1 MQVCNDLT
9 GRIAARL
16 AGSAQ
21 AVPFEVTHSRVQLA
35 GQRQLGHLEDEV
47 APVGHDLL
55 ADLRPAVARWRSRRA
70 PPRVRRSMLQTQNIR
85 VARVEPLIP
94 PARLRAELPAT
105 DDDYSVVVRARDTI
119 RAIVAG
125 GDRRLIAVVGPC
137 SIHDPDAALDYARRL
152 ADLSRRVA
160 DTLLVVM
167 RVYFEKPR
175 TTVGWKGLI
184 NDPHLNG
191 TNDMQLGL
199 RIARRLLLEITRLG
213 LPAGTELLDPIV
225 PQYVTDLLSWS
236 AVGARTTESQTHR
249 EMASGLSMP
258 IGFKNATDGTLEV
271 ALHAMISA
279 RHPHTFLGISADGAT
294 AMIKTGGNPDRHV
307 VLRGGGSGP
316 NYSPADVAR
325 AVEIVAS
332 EEVARPVMIDCSHG
346 NSRKDYTRQPAVCRE
361 VLTQL
366 EANDGA
372 IMGLLVE
379 SNLHPGRQDWV
390 AGTALRYGVSI
401 TDACIG
407 WEETETL
414 LDEIAA
420 AARTKTAA

>member
-1 MQVCNDLT
+1 
-9 GRIAARL
+9 
-16 AGSAQ
+16 
-21 AVPFEVTHSRVQLA
+21 
-35 GQRQLGHLEDEV
+35 
-47 APVGHDLL
+47 
-55 ADLRPAVARWRSRRA
+55 
-70 PPRVRRSMLQTQNIR
+70 MLQTQNIR

-258 IGFKNATDGTLEV
+258 VGFKNPTDGNLAV
-271 ALHAMISA
+271 AVNAMESA
-279 RHPHTFLGISADGAT
+279 RHPHTFLGIDPDGAASVVHT
-294 AMIKTGGNPDRHV
+294 TGNPDGHV
-307 VLRGGGSGP
+307 ILRGGRTP
-316 NYSPADVAR
+316 NYDADSLRACEALLRKSGLPAR
-325 AVEIVAS
+325 
-332 EEVARPVMIDCSHG
+332 VMVDCSHAQTG
-346 NSRKDYTRQPAVCRE
+346 KDYSKQPE
-361 VLTQL
+361 VLAEVVRQVH
-366 EANDGA
+366 AGGSPV
-372 IMGLLVE
+372 MGFMLE
-379 SNLHPGRQDWV
+379 SNLGAGSQSLAAGREGL
-390 AGTALRYGVSI
+390 AYGVSI
-401 TDACIG
+401 TDGCID
-407 WEETETL
+407 WPTTEHCL
-414 LDEIAA
+414 VEAA
-420 AARTKTAA
+420 ATLGYRAAG